1 MKNKLV
7 PLAFAA
13 ACVPAA
19 WLAAQYFRGG
29 LGANPVEA
37 LLNDLGYTAFVFLAL
52 TLACTPAQI
61 VLGWK
66 WPLRIRKL
74 LGDFCF
80 FYASLHLLTYAVLD
94 QGLSLGDIVKDVL
107 KHKFI
112 LLGMA
117 TWTLLLPLAVTS
129 TSGWQKR
136 LGFRRWKLLHRLVYL
151 AGGLA
156 SIHFFLRFKT
166 PRLET
171 IIWMSLI
178 VLLLLTRVVETA
190 RRRMLHSRQCRASPP
205 SSSSTTTQPSGRTS
219 TSSSRRAG

>member
-1 MKNKLV
+1 MKKWLV

-13 ACVPAA
+13 ACGPAA
-19 WLAAQYFRGG
+19 FLAAQYFRGG

-66 WPLRIRKL
+66 WPLRLRKL

-80 FYASLHLLTYAVLD
+80 FYASLHLLTYLVLD
-94 QGLSLGDIVKDVL
+94 QGLAIADIVKDVR

-112 LLGMA
+112 LLGMT
-117 TWTLLLPLAVTS
+117 TWVLLLPLAVTS
-129 TSGWQKR
+129 TGGWQKR
-136 LGFRRWKLLHRLVYL
+136 LGFRRWKRLHRLVYL

-156 SIHFFLRFKT
+156 SVHFFLRFKT

-171 IIWMSLI
+171 ILWMSL
-178 VLLLLTRVVETA
+178 VALLLLVRAVETA
-190 RRRMLHSRQCRASPP
+190 RRRMVQ
-205 SSSSTTTQPSGRTS
+205 SG
-219 TSSSRRAG
+219 

>member
-1 MKNKLV
+1 MKKRIV

-13 ACVPAA
+13 ACMPAVF
-19 WLAAQYFRGG
+19 LGVQFLTVG

-37 LLNDLGYTAFVFLAL
+37 LLDALGYITFVFLAL
-52 TLACTPAQI
+52 TLACTPLQI

-80 FYASLHLLTYAVLD
+80 FYASLHLLTYLVLD
-94 QGLSLGDIVKDVL
+94 QGLALGDIVKDVL

-117 TWTLLLPLAVTS
+117 TWTLLLPLAITS
-129 TSGWQKR
+129 TGGWQRR

-156 SIHFFLRFKT
+156 SFHFLLRFKT
-166 PRLET
+166 PRIET
-171 IIWMSLI
+171 IAWMSVMA
-178 VLLLLTRVVETA
+178 VLLLGRVVETA
-190 RRRMLHSRQCRASPP
+190 RRRMIQSR
-205 SSSSTTTQPSGRTS
+205 
-219 TSSSRRAG
+219 

>member
-1 MKNKLV
+1 MKKKLV

-13 ACVPAA
+13 SCMPAV
-19 WLAAQYFRGG
+19 WLAVQYFRGG

-37 LLNDLGYTAFVFLAL
+37 LLNDLGYITFVFLAL
-52 TLACTPAQI
+52 TLACTPLQLL
-61 VLGWK
+61 LGWK
-66 WPLRIRKL
+66 WTLLLRKL

-80 FYASLHLLTYAVLD
+80 VYASLHLLTYVVLD
-94 QGLSLGDIVKDVL
+94 QGLAWGDIVKDVL

-156 SIHFFLRFKT
+156 SFHFFLRFKT
-166 PRLET
+166 PRIET
-171 IIWMSLI
+171 LVWMAVI
-178 VLLLLTRVVETA
+178 ATLLLVRVVETA
-190 RRRMLHSRQCRASPP
+190 RRRMLQSR
-205 SSSSTTTQPSGRTS
+205 
-219 TSSSRRAG
+219 